1 MKKNLFY
8 LIIIFIVLLIAVF
21 FVMQKEGEKSLSAED
36 RQYLYKL
43 DSLSIDKF
51 EMKSKYGLIL
61 LQKEGTTWY
70 LTKPLRYPA
79 DKKRINLAI
88 STVINLIVKTIAS
101 DNPKKQSLYEVDSS
115 ALTLKIYEKGKLKG
129 HFYIG
134 KAGPTR
140 GDNYIRKYN
149 SNEVLLVRGSLSF
162 LFDSPDSD
170 WRDKTILSINPN
182 EIKKIEFQYEKDSF
196 TLQFTDSL
204 WMIGDI
210 AANKDEIDRI
220 TNNLAELKTDFFKD
234 TPPDTIPKLYA
245 VITFNDKQIKF
256 YKLDEE
262 QFLAQSSDSTQ
273 WFIVLKSKISNILK
287 RREDFI
293 KKVEV

>member
-1 MKKNLFY
+1 
-8 LIIIFIVLLIAVF
+8 
-21 FVMQKEGEKSLSAED
+21 
-36 RQYLYKL
+36 
-43 DSLSIDKF
+43 
-51 EMKSKYGLIL
+51 
-61 LQKEGTTWY
+61 
-70 LTKPLRYPA
+70 
-79 DKKRINLAI
+79 
-88 STVINLIVKTIAS
+88 
-101 DNPKKQSLYEVDSS
+101 
-115 ALTLKIYEKGKLKG
+115 
-129 HFYIG
+129 
-134 KAGPTR
+134 
-140 GDNYIRKYN
+140 
-149 SNEVLLVRGSLSF
+149 
-162 LFDSPDSD
+162 
-170 WRDKTILSINPN
+170 
-182 EIKKIEFQYEKDSF
+182 
-196 TLQFTDSL
+196 
-204 WMIGDI
+204 MIGDI